1 MHACLYGLAHAVI
14 VALGCAP
21 GLGFVHVGHECS
33 FVYDIADLYKAEVTI
48 PIAFEVAAQAPED
61 LPAVVRRRVRDAMVE
76 HHILERM
83 VHDIR
88 WLLLTEEEQLFP
100 AYAGVI
106 PGTRPGFW
114 CSQTFPRIRGGDL
127 KGKRRMVFLPGRLV
141 TDRKTAADEKSG
153 CTNSMEKVCARLHVV
168 IYEILYYHKSA
179 SDLSF
184 VRRGGTPKIR
194 FFPVE
199 FPTVHLMRIER

>member
-1 MHACLYGLAHAVI
+1 M
-14 VALGCAP
+14 
-21 GLGFVHVGHECS
+21 E
-33 FVYDIADLYKAEVTI
+33 
-48 PIAFEVAAQAPED
+48 
-61 LPAVVRRRVRDAMVE
+61 RR
-76 HHILERM
+76 
-83 VHDIR
+83 
-88 WLLLTEEEQLFP
+88 LFP

-106 PGTRPGFW
+106 PGACTACTSMHP
-114 CSQTFPRIRGGDL
+114 FPRIRGGDPWERLLSDLRTMLFPAHAGVIPVTGRADPIKRTFPHTRGGDL

-141 TDRKTAADEKSG
+141 TDRKAAADEKSG
-153 CTNSMEKVCARLHVV
+153 CTNSTEKVCARLHVV

-179 SDLSF
+179 SDLSL

>member
-1 MHACLYGLAHAVI
+1 M
-14 VALGCAP
+14 
-21 GLGFVHVGHECS
+21 S
-33 FVYDIADLYKAEVTI
+33 I
-48 PIAFEVAAQAPED
+48 PPTD
-61 LPAVVRRRVRDAMVE
+61 
-76 HHILERM
+76 
-83 VHDIR
+83 
-88 WLLLTEEEQLFP
+88 LFP

-106 PGTRPGFW
+106 LCWAARKRR
-114 CSQTFPRIRGGDL
+114 SRSFPRTRGGDL

-141 TDRKTAADEKSG
+141 TDRKAAADEKSG
-153 CTNSMEKVCARLHVV
+153 CTNSMEKVYARLHIV

-179 SDLSF
+179 SDLSL

>member
-1 MHACLYGLAHAVI
+1 MQTVQQ
-14 VALGCAP
+14 
-21 GLGFVHVGHECS
+21 S
-33 FVYDIADLYKAEVTI
+33 
-48 PIAFEVAAQAPED
+48 
-61 LPAVVRRRVRDAMVE
+61 
-76 HHILERM
+76 
-83 VHDIR
+83 
-88 WLLLTEEEQLFP
+88 FP

-106 PGTRPGFW
+106 PASLPKALFARA
-114 CSQTFPRIRGGDL
+114 FPRIRGGDL

-141 TDRKTAADEKSG
+141 TDRKAAADEKSG
-153 CTNSMEKVCARLHVV
+153 CTNLMEKVYARLHIV

-179 SDLSF
+179 SDLSL

>member
-1 MHACLYGLAHAVI
+1 MRQLV
-14 VALGCAP
+14 
-21 GLGFVHVGHECS
+21 
-33 FVYDIADLYKAEVTI
+33 
-48 PIAFEVAAQAPED
+48 
-61 LPAVVRRRVRDAMVE
+61 
-76 HHILERM
+76 
-83 VHDIR
+83 
-88 WLLLTEEEQLFP
+88 LFP

-106 PGTRPGFW
+106 PRPLASAIVW
-114 CSQTFPRIRGGDL
+114 HTFPRTRGGDL

-141 TDRKTAADEKSG
+141 TDRKAAADEKSG
-153 CTNSMEKVCARLHVV
+153 CTNSMEKVYARLHIA

-179 SDLSF
+179 SDLSL

>member
-1 MHACLYGLAHAVI
+1 MGDSI
-14 VALGCAP
+14 
-21 GLGFVHVGHECS
+21 
-33 FVYDIADLYKAEVTI
+33 KA
-48 PIAFEVAAQAPED
+48 
-61 LPAVVRRRVRDAMVE
+61 
-76 HHILERM
+76 
-83 VHDIR
+83 
-88 WLLLTEEEQLFP
+88 LFP

-106 PGTRPGFW
+106 LVRGQERHLFFA
-114 CSQTFPRIRGGDL
+114 FPRIRGGDL

-141 TDRKTAADEKSG
+141 TDRKAAADEKSG
-153 CTNSMEKVCARLHVV
+153 CTNSMEKVYARLHIA

-179 SDLSF
+179 SDLSL

>member
-1 MHACLYGLAHAVI
+1 MHAYLYGLAHAVI

-100 AYAGVI
+100 AHAGVI
-106 PGTRPGFW
+106 QNSTTT
-114 CSQTFPRIRGGDL
+114 SQAACPFPRIRGGDL
-127 KGKRRMVFLPGRLV
+127 KGERRMVFLPGRLP
-141 TDRKTAADEKSG
+141 TDRKAAADEKSG
-153 CTNSMEKVCARLHVV
+153 CTNSMEKVYARLHIA
-168 IYEILYYHKSA
+168 IYKILYYHKSA
-179 SDLSF
+179 SDLSL

>member
-1 MHACLYGLAHAVI
+1 MAK
-14 VALGCAP
+14 
-21 GLGFVHVGHECS
+21 
-33 FVYDIADLYKAEVTI
+33 D
-48 PIAFEVAAQAPED
+48 
-61 LPAVVRRRVRDAMVE
+61 
-76 HHILERM
+76 
-83 VHDIR
+83 
-88 WLLLTEEEQLFP
+88 LFP

-106 PGTRPGFW
+106 PNWTETEDTTG
-114 CSQTFPRIRGGDL
+114 TFPRIRGGDL

-141 TDRKTAADEKSG
+141 TDRKAAADEKSG
-153 CTNSMEKVCARLHVV
+153 CTNLMEKVYARLHIV

-179 SDLSF
+179 SDLSL